1 MAIAGQSHLPASG
14 YSFLRLCNG
23 RDGEDRRVIDRVL
36 HYGHEGVI
44 SHVRWI

>member
-1 MAIAGQSHLPASG
+1 MAIAGQSHLPTSG
-14 YSFLRLCNG
+14 YRFLRLCNG
-23 RDGEDRRVIDRVL
+23 EDRLVIDRVL